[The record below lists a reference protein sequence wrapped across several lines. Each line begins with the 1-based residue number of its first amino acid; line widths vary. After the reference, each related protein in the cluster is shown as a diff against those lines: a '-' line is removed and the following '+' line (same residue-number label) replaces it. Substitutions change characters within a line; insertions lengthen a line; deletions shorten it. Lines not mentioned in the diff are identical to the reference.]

1 MQNAHI
7 FYGDDKIEFYI
18 SRKKVKNINLK
29 VTPEAKIIVS
39 AGTTV
44 PLDYIKEFIKR
55 KAAWIIKNVKYFDEF
70 KPSIIEKKYESGES
84 HRYLGRQYRL
94 KVTQSHNIEVK
105 LSKGYISLNIID
117 VNNIKLKKKILDNW
131 YKQKARIKFKDIF
144 EKIFP
149 LIQKYEI
156 ERPKLTIRNMKTKWG
171 SYSSKKHEIAL
182 NIDLIKSSK
191 YCIEYVILHELI
203 HLKYRNH
210 DKNFHYFLTAL
221 MPDWKKRKEILDQEI
236 IKEL

>member
-1 MQNAHI
+1 MQHTYI
-7 FYGDDKIEFYI
+7 FYGNDKIDFYI
-18 SRKKVKNINLK
+18 FRKKVKNINLK
-29 VTPEAKIIVS
+29 VTPEAKVIVS
-39 AGTTV
+39 AGTKV

-84 HRYLGRQYRL
+84 YKYLGRQYRL
-94 KVTQSHNIEVK
+94 KVTESQTIDVK
-105 LSKGYISLNIID
+105 LSKGYISLDIID
-117 VNNIKLKKKILDNW
+117 VNNIKLKKEILDNW

-149 LIQKYEI
+149 LIQKYGI

-182 NIDLIKSSK
+182 NIDLIKASK
-191 YCIEYVILHELI
+191 HCIEYVILHELI
-203 HLKYRNH
+203 HVKYRNH

-221 MPDWKKRKEILDQEI
+221 MPEWKRRKEILDQEV